1 MLKLKL
7 TKKDRVEQ
15 SERLIEKCGM
25 AEKKVTEKS
34 SASLNGESDLEGKMI
49 IDSTG
54 AAVGKCKAVEIDE
67 KGQIGLVF
75 EVEING
81 KTVVPVKTIPYSAI
95 GKITDVI
102 ELRTPLNIKI
112 AHSAAELKGETTIG
126 ADEKEQSKPKEEKV
140 TKSATEEEKEK
151 TKELKIKDLSEDLSL
166 EVPVNETETKVETP
180 QADPTE
186 QLSKALEGLHETEE
200 ETEETKELEVITQ
213 PKEEEKGEKFTLP
226 LINQLMDG
234 LEESIKKLDKLFT
247 LLSNGTPEE
256 KIETIKALTSLAELS
271 PELGLSLLP
280 KMMQLSDEQHQE
292 VRLAVAQE
300 LQVLAEKQPQLFSG
314 YFLEIFE
321 NIYDEPI
328 EAIREHLIKTL
339 YNIAMKKPEIASEGL
354 EQFFEEVMIGK
365 RVPEVPAKVI
375 HDATLKVVSGNFQLA
390 RIAIKVRLKFIAKGG
405 KLASRCAEEL
415 EDYNATLI
423 GLAIIESFT
432 FEEAEKLVNSSVF
445 KKLGPIFVEV
455 IQKMIS
461 AYKEGSLK
469 HLIEVVD
476 TKIEIPTTVIER
488 FYEIK
493 INKAL
498 EGIKNIPLDVLIDNK
513 IISSEEAE
521 QIIYRLIVQ
530 KKINAAITMNNGK
543 TFITSL
549 DEVINGSKKEQQK
562 STPTKEKAKST
573 KKTTTRKS
581 TTKKTPSTSKTK
593 TQKSTT
599 AKKTTETKKQKEQ
612 ESKIPKTSE

>member
-1 MLKLKL
+1 
-7 TKKDRVEQ
+7 
-15 SERLIEKCGM
+15 M

-54 AAVGKCKAVEIDE
+54 ATVGKCKAVEIDE

-112 AHSAAELKGETTIG
+112 AHSAAELKGETTIE
-126 ADEKEQSKPKEEKV
+126 ADEKEQSKPKEEIV
-140 TKSATEEEKEK
+140 TKSATEEVEKEK
-151 TKELKIKDLSEDLSL
+151 TKELEIKDLSEDHLL
-166 EVPVNETETKVETP
+166 EVSLNETETKVETP

-200 ETEETKELEVITQ
+200 ETEETKELEVTTQ

-226 LINQLMDG
+226 LINQLMEG
-234 LEESIKKLDKLFT
+234 LEESIKKLDKLFN

-354 EQFFEEVMIGK
+354 EQFFEEVMVGK

-432 FEEAEKLVNSSVF
+432 FEEAEKLVNSSIF

-469 HLIEVVD
+469 QLIEVVD

-498 EGIKNIPLDVLIDNK
+498 EGIKNIPIDILLNNK
-513 IISSEEAE
+513 IITSEEAE

-549 DEVINGSKKEQQK
+549 DEVINGTKKEQQK
-562 STPTKEKAKST
+562 STATKEKAKST

-581 TTKKTPSTSKTK
+581 TTKKTSPSTSKTK

-599 AKKTTETKKQKEQ
+599 EKKTTETKKQKEQ
-612 ESKIPKTSE
+612 ESKRTKTSE

>member
-1 MLKLKL
+1 
-7 TKKDRVEQ
+7 
-15 SERLIEKCGM
+15 M

-54 AAVGKCKAVEIDE
+54 ATVGKCKAVEIDE

-112 AHSAAELKGETTIG
+112 AHSAAELKGETTIK
-126 ADEKEQSKPKEEKV
+126 ADKKEQSKPKEEIV
-140 TKSATEEEKEK
+140 IKSATEEVEKEK
-151 TKELKIKDLSEDLSL
+151 IKELEIKDSSEDHPL
-166 EVPVNETETKVETP
+166 EVSVNETETKVETP

-200 ETEETKELEVITQ
+200 ETEETKELEVTTQ

-226 LINQLMDG
+226 LVNQLMEG
-234 LEESIKKLDKLFT
+234 LEESIKKLDKLFN

-328 EAIREHLIKTL
+328 EAIREHLIKIL

-354 EQFFEEVMIGK
+354 EQFFEEVMVGK

-432 FEEAEKLVNSSVF
+432 FEEAEKLVNSSIF

-469 HLIEVVD
+469 QLIEVVD

-498 EGIKNIPLDVLIDNK
+498 EGIKNIPIDILLNNK
-513 IISSEEAE
+513 IIKVANVGFEIQNEIE
-521 QIIYRLIVQ
+521 IICMLIMVL
-530 KKINAAITMNNGK
+530 N
-543 TFITSL
+543 
-549 DEVINGSKKEQQK
+549 
-562 STPTKEKAKST
+562 
-573 KKTTTRKS
+573 
-581 TTKKTPSTSKTK
+581 
-593 TQKSTT
+593 
-599 AKKTTETKKQKEQ
+599 
-612 ESKIPKTSE
+612 

>member
-1 MLKLKL
+1 
-7 TKKDRVEQ
+7 
-15 SERLIEKCGM
+15 M

-54 AAVGKCKAVEIDE
+54 ATVGKCKAVEIDE

-112 AHSAAELKGETTIG
+112 AHSAAELKGETTIK
-126 ADEKEQSKPKEEKV
+126 ADEKEQSKPKEEIV
-140 TKSATEEEKEK
+140 TKSATEEVEKEK
-151 TKELKIKDLSEDLSL
+151 IKELEIKDSSEDHPL
-166 EVPVNETETKVETP
+166 EVSVNETETKVETP

-200 ETEETKELEVITQ
+200 ETEDTKELEVTTQ

-226 LINQLMDG
+226 LVNQLMEG
-234 LEESIKKLDKLFT
+234 LEESIKKLDKLFN

-328 EAIREHLIKTL
+328 EAIREHLIKIL

-354 EQFFEEVMIGK
+354 EQFFEEVMVGK

-432 FEEAEKLVNSSVF
+432 FEEAEKLVNSSIF

-469 HLIEVVD
+469 QLIEVVD

-498 EGIKNIPLDVLIDNK
+498 EGIKNIPIDILLNNK
-513 IISSEEAE
+513 IITSEEAE

-549 DEVINGSKKEQQK
+549 DEVINGTKKEQQK
-562 STPTKEKAKST
+562 STATKEKAKST

-581 TTKKTPSTSKTK
+581 TTKKTSPSTSKTK

-599 AKKTTETKKQKEQ
+599 EKKTTETKKQKEQ
-612 ESKIPKTSE
+612 ESKRTKTSE

>member
-1 MLKLKL
+1 
-7 TKKDRVEQ
+7 
-15 SERLIEKCGM
+15 M

-54 AAVGKCKAVEIDE
+54 ATVGKCKAVEIDE

-112 AHSAAELKGETTIG
+112 AHSAAELKGETTIK
-126 ADEKEQSKPKEEKV
+126 ADEKEQSKPKEEIV
-140 TKSATEEEKEK
+140 TKSATEEVEKEK
-151 TKELKIKDLSEDLSL
+151 IKELEIKDSSEDHPL
-166 EVPVNETETKVETP
+166 EVSVNETETKVETP

-200 ETEETKELEVITQ
+200 ETEETKELEVTTQ

-226 LINQLMDG
+226 LVNQLMEG
-234 LEESIKKLDKLFT
+234 LEESIKKLDKLFN

-328 EAIREHLIKTL
+328 EAIREHLIKIL

-354 EQFFEEVMIGK
+354 EQFFEEVMVGK

-432 FEEAEKLVNSSVF
+432 FEEAEKLVNSSIF

-469 HLIEVVD
+469 QLIEVVD

-498 EGIKNIPLDVLIDNK
+498 EGIKNIPIDILLNNK
-513 IISSEEAE
+513 IITSEEAE

-549 DEVINGSKKEQQK
+549 DEVINGTKKEQQK
-562 STPTKEKAKST
+562 STATKEKAKST

-581 TTKKTPSTSKTK
+581 TTKKTSPSTSKTK

-599 AKKTTETKKQKEQ
+599 EKKTTETKKQKEQ
-612 ESKIPKTSE
+612 ESKRTKTSE

>member
-1 MLKLKL
+1 
-7 TKKDRVEQ
+7 
-15 SERLIEKCGM
+15 M
-25 AEKKVTEKS
+25 AEKKETEKS
-34 SASLNGESDLEGKMI
+34 AASLNGESDLEGKII

-54 AAVGKCKAVEIDE
+54 ATIGKCKSVVIDE

-81 KTVVPVKTIPYSAI
+81 KKVVPSKTIPYSAI

-102 ELRTPLNIKI
+102 ELRAPLNIKI
-112 AHSAAELKGETTIG
+112 AHSAAELKGEEEKKERI
-126 ADEKEQSKPKEEKV
+126 EKKEVQKEQPKVIPAEIAEREEK
-140 TKSATEEEKEK
+140 TEALEPKIGTTPDSEGISESVKEQVEE
-151 TKELKIKDLSEDLSL
+151 
-166 EVPVNETETKVETP
+166 KVETP
-180 QADPTE
+180 QADATE
-186 QLSKALEGLHETEE
+186 QLSKALEETEKV
-200 ETEETKELEVITQ
+200 KEIPPQIEVVQ
-213 PKEEEKGEKFTLP
+213 PELSKKEEQVKKFSLP
-226 LINQLMDG
+226 LINQLMEG
-234 LEESIKKLDKLFT
+234 LEDSIKKLDELFT
-247 LLSNGTPEE
+247 LLSNGTAEE
-256 KIETIKALTSLAELS
+256 KIEAIKALTSLAEIS

-280 KMMQLSDEQHQE
+280 KMMQLSDEQHQD
-292 VRLAVAQE
+292 VRLAIAQE
-300 LQVLAEKQPQLFSG
+300 LQVLAEKKPQLFKG

-328 EAIREHLIKTL
+328 EDIREHLIKAL
-339 YNIAMKKPEIASEGL
+339 YSIAMKKPEIASEGL
-354 EQFFEEVMIGK
+354 ENFFEEVMIGK
-365 RVPEVPAKVI
+365 RVPEVPSKII

-423 GLAIIESFT
+423 GLAIIESFSV
-432 FEEAEKLVNSSVF
+432 EEAEKLVNSSVF

-469 HLIEVVD
+469 HLVEVVD
-476 TKIEIPTTVIER
+476 TKIEIPTMVFER

-493 INKAL
+493 VNKTL
-498 EGIKNIPLDVLIDNK
+498 EGIKNIPLEVFIDND
-513 IISSEEAE
+513 ITSPEETE

-549 DEVINGSKKEQQK
+549 EEVVNGSKMLEK
-562 STPTKEKAKST
+562 STTTKEKTKPTTKKKTPTTTTAQKKQT
-573 KKTTTRKS
+573 KKKTTAASKS
-581 TTKKTPSTSKTK
+581 TTKTQKTSKT
-593 TQKSTT
+593 TTT
-599 AKKTTETKKQKEQ
+599 ATKKATEGKKTKEQ
-612 ESKIPKTSE
+612 NTEKPKAEKET